1 MTANAENRRA
11 KSGKTAPDSRALP
24 QGAQTDGRDKKASK
38 PNSGKKLWSTLAAA
52 IPIIVYE
59 FLRSFLFPE
68 ITPAETHFIMVALL
82 LLPCLFLLYKLW
94 APVQRAPQAG
104 SEVPAEDGETH
115 TAERYMPE
123 GVDLLNGLIQA
134 SPVAI
139 AITDSNHRVRLTN
152 PAFFNI
158 FGYTLRD
165 CLGKRMQDLIIPES
179 ELAEFQE
186 NVQNVVAGAV
196 VRGVLKRKRKD
207 GGGVF
212 VEAYVVPVT
221 AGSDRE
227 GFVAVYQDV
236 TKRVE
241 AEEAL
246 RQSEEI
252 FRMLSEASPVG
263 IFRTDMQGKVL
274 YVNERLAE
282 IVGLGEEQIYARGW
296 RAAVHPEDWE
306 HFYALWRNAVQEG
319 TSFFDQHR
327 LLKSNQQIA
336 WVGVHAK
343 AVRAANGTMQG
354 YVGAVEDIT
363 ALRNA
368 HERMREAKEA
378 AEAASKAKG
387 EFLANMSHEIRTPL
401 NGILGMAELVL
412 DTKLTAEQRDFLD
425 TLRLSADSLL
435 TVINDIL
442 DFSKIEAGRL
452 DLEAIDFDLRDA
464 TEAAI
469 KTLAFRAE
477 GKGLE
482 LLCEIAPDVPE
493 ALHGDPTRIR
503 QVVLNLVGNA
513 IKFTE
518 KGEISLKVELEPSA
532 EQGLMLHF
540 TVADTGI
547 GIPAE
552 KQKLIFDPFSQADS
566 STTRK
571 YGGTGLGLT
580 ISARLVEMMG
590 GRIWVESE
598 LHKGTKFHFTTKLER
613 AKDQAISP
621 TKPQIDML
629 LGVRVL
635 IVDDNHTNRRI
646 LLETLTR
653 WGMRVQAVEGGE
665 EALAEMNAA
674 FAQNDPYQLILT
686 DFLMPRMDGF
696 GLIEKIRQHPNLY
709 TPSIMMLSSSAE
721 HGDSERCQRLGVSA
735 YLMKPIRQSELRAA
749 IVRSMQF
756 QEPSGPGT
764 EKQLT
769 EETAQD
775 ANGTSA
781 AALPP
786 PRAALAPAS
795 LRVLLAED
803 NLVNQKLATRLLEK
817 RGHSVTVVGN
827 GREAVE
833 ALARQYFDLVLMD
846 VQMPEMDGFEAVGV
860 IRDREKSSGAHQPI
874 VALTAHAMKGDKERC
889 LEAGMDFYLTKPI
902 HSTELDSLLAQFS
915 ERKSMLAPE
924 QARAASAF
932 HA

>member
-1 MTANAENRRA
+1 MTVDAENLEM
-11 KSGKTAPDSRALP
+11 KNGGEGLIPPHLQHDT
-24 QGAQTDGRDKKASK
+24 KASPDRHDRK
-38 PNSGKKLWSTLAAA
+38 GPNKKTWAGALAAA
-52 IPIIVYE
+52 IPIVVYE
-59 FLRSFLFPE
+59 ILRLVLFPN
-68 ITPAETHFIMVALL
+68 ITPAETHFITAALL
-82 LLPCLFLLYKLW
+82 AFPCAFALYRW
-94 APVQRAPQAG
+94 WVPVQTVSYSATGVTETDSESAAVESYVPQ
-104 SEVPAEDGETH
+104 
-115 TAERYMPE
+115 
-123 GVDLLNGLIQA
+123 GVDLLNGLILA
-134 SPVAI
+134 SPVGI
-139 AITDSNHRVRLTN
+139 AVTDRSHRVRLTN
-152 PAFFNI
+152 PAFFTI

-165 CLGKRMQDLIIPES
+165 CLGKRMQDLIFPES
-179 ELAEFQE
+179 ELAKFQE
-186 NVQNVVAGAV
+186 NVETVITGAI

-207 GGGVF
+207 GGVVY
-212 VEAYVVPVT
+212 VEAYVVPIT
-221 AGSDRE
+221 SKSDRD

-236 TKRVE
+236 SKRIE
-241 AEEAL
+241 AENAL

-263 IFRTDMQGKVL
+263 IFRTDMKGKVL
-274 YVNERLAE
+274 YVNERLTE
-282 IVGLGEEQIYARGW
+282 IMGISEEQVYAQGW

-306 HFYALWRNAVQEG
+306 HFHALWRNAVQDG

-327 LLKSNQQIA
+327 LIKGNKEIA

-343 AVRAANGTMQG
+343 AVRDANGTMQG

-368 HERMREAKEA
+368 HERMREAKES

-387 EFLANMSHEIRTPL
+387 EFLANMSHVIRTPL

-412 DTKLTAEQRDFLD
+412 DTKLTEEQRDFLD

-452 DLEAIDFDLRDA
+452 DLESIDFDLRDA
-464 TEAAI
+464 SEAAI

-477 GKGLE
+477 AKGLE

-518 KGEISLKVELEPSA
+518 NGEIGLKVELEPSA
-532 EQGLMLHF
+532 ASELMLHF

-547 GIPAE
+547 GIPAD
-552 KQKLIFDPFSQADS
+552 KLKLIFDPFSQADS

-590 GRIWVESE
+590 GKIWVESE

-613 AKDQAISP
+613 AKDQSVLPA
-621 TKPQIDML
+621 KPQIDML

-646 LLETLTR
+646 LMETLGR
-653 WGMRVQAVEGGE
+653 WGMRAQTVEGGE

-674 FAQNDPYQLILT
+674 FAKKDPYQLILT
-686 DFLMPRMDGF
+686 DFLMPKMDGF
-696 GLIEKIRQHPNLY
+696 GLIENIRQHPALN
-709 TPSIMMLSSSAE
+709 TPSIMMLSSSAQ
-721 HGDSERCQRLGVSA
+721 HGDSERCQKLGVSA

-749 IVRSMQF
+749 IVRTMQSR
-756 QEPSGPGT
+756 QEAAASVMAASVMK
-764 EKQLT
+764 EQLT
-769 EETAQD
+769 NVVVPDEKA
-775 ANGTSA
+775 ALPTSA
-781 AALPP
+781 AAT
-786 PRAALAPAS
+786 PAI
-795 LRVLLAED
+795 LHVLLAED

-817 RGHSVTVVGN
+817 RGHTVTVVGN
-827 GREAVE
+827 GRESVE
-833 ALARQYFDLVLMD
+833 ALAKEFFDLVLMD
-846 VQMPEMDGFEAVGV
+846 VQMPEMDGFEAVGL
-860 IRDREKSSGAHQPI
+860 IRDKEKSSGAHQPI

-902 HSTELDSLLAQFS
+902 HSAELDALLAQFS
-915 ERKSMLAPE
+915 ERKSTPAPE
-924 QARAASAF
+924 KARAASAF
-932 HA
+932 QA

>member
-1 MTANAENRRA
+1 MIT
-11 KSGKTAPDSRALP
+11 
-24 QGAQTDGRDKKASK
+24 GA
-38 PNSGKKLWSTLAAA
+38 
-52 IPIIVYE
+52 I
-59 FLRSFLFPE
+59 
-68 ITPAETHFIMVALL
+68 
-82 LLPCLFLLYKLW
+82 
-94 APVQRAPQAG
+94 
-104 SEVPAEDGETH
+104 
-115 TAERYMPE
+115 
-123 GVDLLNGLIQA
+123 
-134 SPVAI
+134 
-139 AITDSNHRVRLTN
+139 
-152 PAFFNI
+152 
-158 FGYTLRD
+158 
-165 CLGKRMQDLIIPES
+165 
-179 ELAEFQE
+179 
-186 NVQNVVAGAV
+186 

-207 GGGVF
+207 GGVVH
-212 VEAYVVPVT
+212 VEAYVVPIT
-221 AGSDRE
+221 SKSDRD

-236 TKRVE
+236 SKRIE
-241 AEEAL
+241 AENAL

-263 IFRTDMQGKVL
+263 IFRTDMKGKVL
-274 YVNERLAE
+274 YVNERLTE
-282 IVGLGEEQIYARGW
+282 IMGISEEQVYAQGW
-296 RAAVHPEDWE
+296 RAAVHPDDWE
-306 HFYALWRNAVQEG
+306 HFHALWRNAVQDG

-327 LLKSNQQIA
+327 LLKANKQIA
-336 WVGVHAK
+336 WVGVHGK
-343 AVRAANGTMQG
+343 AVRDVNGTMQG

-412 DTKLTAEQRDFLD
+412 DTKLTEEQWDFLD

-452 DLEAIDFDLRDA
+452 DLESIDFDLRDA

-477 GKGLE
+477 AKGLE
-482 LLCEIAPDVPE
+482 LLCEIAPEVPE

-518 KGEISLKVELEPSA
+518 NGEIGLKVELEPSA
-532 EQGLMLHF
+532 ENGLMLHF

-547 GIPAE
+547 GIPTD
-552 KQKLIFDPFSQADS
+552 KLKLIFDPFSQADS

-590 GRIWVESE
+590 GKIWVESE
-598 LHKGTKFHFTTKLER
+598 LRQGTKFHFTTKLER
-613 AKDQAISP
+613 AKEQGVSP
-621 TKPQIDML
+621 VKPQIDML

-646 LLETLTR
+646 LMETLSR
-653 WGMRVQAVEGGE
+653 WGMRAQAVEGGE

-674 FAQNDPYQLILT
+674 FAKKDSYQLILT
-686 DFLMPRMDGF
+686 DFLMPKMDGF
-696 GLIEKIRQHPNLY
+696 GLIENIRQHPALN
-709 TPSIMMLSSSAE
+709 TPSIMMLSSSVQ
-721 HGDSERCQRLGVSA
+721 HGDSERCQKLGVSA

-749 IVRSMQF
+749 IARTLQSR
-756 QEPSGPGT
+756 QEAAVAEQITSIAPGI
-764 EKQLT
+764 K
-769 EETAQD
+769 AKIP
-775 ANGTSA
+775 
-781 AALPP
+781 LP
-786 PRAALAPAS
+786 APAS
-795 LRVLLAED
+795 AVQAVSAQLHVLLAED

-817 RGHSVTVVGN
+817 RGHTVTVVSN

-833 ALARQYFDLVLMD
+833 ALAKEFFDLVLMD
-846 VQMPEMDGFEAVGV
+846 VQMPEMDGFEAVGL
-860 IRDREKSSGAHQPI
+860 IRDKEKSSGAHQPI

-902 HSTELDSLLAQFS
+902 HSAELDALLAQFS
-915 ERKSMLAPE
+915 ERKTSVHAPE
-924 QARAASAF
+924 QARAASASQ
-932 HA
+932 A